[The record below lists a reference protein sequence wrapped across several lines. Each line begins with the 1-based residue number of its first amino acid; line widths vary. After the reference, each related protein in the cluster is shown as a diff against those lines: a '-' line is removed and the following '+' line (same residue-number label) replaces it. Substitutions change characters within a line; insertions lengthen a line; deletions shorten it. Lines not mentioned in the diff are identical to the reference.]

1 MTQGSASPAFVNYQ
15 EAAKITGKTI
25 RTIRR
30 KIQKGDIAESQ
41 IRKQNGSVLIG
52 VSELQRVFGDL
63 QNMSDD
69 VSEDTTGHDR
79 TNQGVMSP
87 DITGIQDIFREYLDF
102 TKQQLEWEQK
112 RNERLEIALE
122 EMREERRI
130 LQDRLSRLLPEGDTG
145 ADKADTE
152 QGTGQGTETD
162 KEEKTKRKRR
172 WWLLWIV

>member
-69 VSEDTTGHDR
+69 MSEDTSGHVQ

-87 DITGIQDIFREYLDF
+87 DITEIQDIFREYLDF

-112 RNERLEIALE
+112 RNERLETALE
-122 EMREERRI
+122 EMREERKI
-130 LQDRLSRLLPEGDTG
+130 LQDQLSRLLPEGDIG
-145 ADKADTE
+145 ADKTDTE
-152 QGTGQGTETD
+152 QGTEAD
-162 KEEKTKRKRR
+162 KEEKPKRKRR